1 MKVFILI
8 GYDIFDYTDFIFG
21 VYENRKKCN
30 RIKAIEEEKAKTNDE
45 RCLQF
50 RVEEW
55 EVI

>member
-8 GYDIFDYTDFIFG
+8 GYDIFDYTDFIFC
-21 VYENRKKCN
+21 VYENRNKCN
-30 RIKAIEEEKAKTNDE
+30 RIKAMEEEKAKTNDE